1 MKKKNILIERPEI
14 DFSSH
19 FSDRK
24 TFDKDIT
31 VFNKL
36 KQLIQSLEPFNG
48 GRFTLEYRL
57 HTLFL
62 RAFGIKI
69 KNLSDDIK
77 NNIND
82 RHIETLTTI
91 AQIVVIENLIPYVM
105 NSLKKIDDAEYN
117 GSIFKYIAP
126 KIENFSAEEAVKNS
140 IKHDHITTTI
150 SVFNNDYLTRVT
162 CEIAL
167 DIAVDPN
174 DKFIEYVDTG
184 QEQIDLGQSKKL
196 KITKENFQILK
207 NAGLLTQV
215 QGKSWQQFFGGE
227 QERTQKFIPSG
238 TPQIYYVIQSICDKC
253 GSPRGIEIVGRRT
266 FEKYPGKEY
275 QGLQR
280 HSYERVGIPQDSDV
294 LVKINFK
301 QCGRCEKKL

>member
-1 MKKKNILIERPEI
+1 
-14 DFSSH
+14 
-19 FSDRK
+19 
-24 TFDKDIT
+24 
-31 VFNKL
+31 
-36 KQLIQSLEPFNG
+36 LEPFNG

-184 QEQIDLGQSKKL
+184 QE
-196 KITKENFQILK
+196 
-207 NAGLLTQV
+207 
-215 QGKSWQQFFGGE
+215 
-227 QERTQKFIPSG
+227 
-238 TPQIYYVIQSICDKC
+238 
-253 GSPRGIEIVGRRT
+253 
-266 FEKYPGKEY
+266 
-275 QGLQR
+275 
-280 HSYERVGIPQDSDV
+280 
-294 LVKINFK
+294 
-301 QCGRCEKKL
+301 